1 MNRSVVV
8 GALLPALLGAV
19 LWWWPGHTG
28 PKTVQAPA
36 VAAVSADGK
45 THLATFAGGC
55 FWCVEADFEKVPG
68 VLEAI
73 SGYTGGSL
81 EDPTYEQVSG
91 GGSGHLESV
100 QVRFDPAR
108 ISYDDLLQA
117 FWRMIDP
124 TDGTGQFVDRGHQY
138 STAVFYHDEDQKQ
151 RALASRQAL
160 ADSGRYTSEVVTAV
174 EPVGIFYPAEDYHQ
188 DYAARNP
195 LRYKFY
201 RYNSGRDRYLQ
212 RTWGEEIHMDHA
224 KYTTAVDA
232 GEFSKPSAQEL
243 RERLSPL
250 QYRVTQKEGTE
261 PPFDNAYWNN
271 KEDGIYVDVVSGE
284 PLFSSTD
291 KFDSGTGW
299 PSFTRPLDS
308 AMVVEHTDYKLI
320 LPRTEV
326 RSRHADSH
334 LGHVF
339 DDGPAPTGQRYCV
352 NSAALR
358 FVPKERLEEEGL
370 AQYLGLFE

>member
-8 GALLPALLGAV
+8 GAMLLALLGVV
-19 LWWWPGHTG
+19 LWWWPGQTG
-28 PKTVQAPA
+28 PKTVPAPA
-36 VAAVSADGK
+36 VAAVAADGK
-45 THLATFAGGC
+45 SHLATFAGGC

-68 VLEAI
+68 VLEAV

-81 EDPTYEQVSG
+81 ENPTYEQVSG

-100 QVRFDPAR
+100 QVRYDPAR

-160 ADSGRYTSEVVTAV
+160 ADSGRYTSEVVTAI
-174 EPVGIFYPAEDYHQ
+174 EPVGVFYPAEDYHQ

-224 KYTTAVDA
+224 KVTTAVDA
-232 GEFSKPSAQEL
+232 GEFSKPSEQEL
-243 RERLSPL
+243 SERLSPL

-271 KEDGIYVDVVSGE
+271 KEPGIYVDVVSGE

-339 DDGPAPTGQRYCV
+339 DDGPAPTGQRYCI